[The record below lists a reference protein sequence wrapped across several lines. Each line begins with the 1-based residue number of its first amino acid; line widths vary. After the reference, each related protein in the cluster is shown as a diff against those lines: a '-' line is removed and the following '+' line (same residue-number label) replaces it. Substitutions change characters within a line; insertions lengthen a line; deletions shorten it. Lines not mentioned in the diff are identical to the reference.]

1 MTATSRPLRAAV
13 AASAAGKSV
22 EMVTLVLLATLVP
35 RQLGP
40 DAYGRFAVPLTIV
53 TLGSLAITLGGPTL
67 MARFVPAAPIEQR
80 VALARAIGAR
90 LARGRAVQLA
100 VIAAA
105 TAVAV
110 ATAPDRFAPLDATL
124 VLAALAL
131 NVATT
136 LALQMTLG
144 LGRAGPWSLRYPL
157 QNAVLIGAVLVL
169 EPLAG
174 DSGAILAILVS
185 ALAGFAF
192 AGFVAAPT
200 VTAAVTAVEVPT
212 GAIRF
217 GAFQAAGA
225 AFVQF
230 SQRAG
235 VLAVAVLAGSA
246 AETGFTALAV
256 GIALGATYAILQAF
270 TVSLPHLADGQAT
283 ASPTAAIPGP
293 TAIPASTAVPASTAI
308 PAAEAV
314 LRRLAGGLLLALV
327 PAMAVAALTLDRV
340 VPAVFGTDYAGA
352 VPAFG
357 PALAVVVLAPLNAL
371 VVQASALRLRPEA
384 SLQGGIAAA
393 ATFLA
398 VAGLAVPPLGAE
410 GGVLATLAGAAA
422 GSLAALRVLP
432 GAAGWVSV
440 VSFGGAAAVLALA
453 LAS

>member
-1 MTATSRPLRAAV
+1 MQAAV
-13 AASAAGKSV
+13 ATSVAGKAV
-22 EMVTLVLLATLVP
+22 EMVTLLLLATLVP
-35 RQLGP
+35 RALGP
-40 DAYGRFAVPLTIV
+40 SAYGRFAVPLTIV

-67 MARFVPAAPIEQR
+67 MGRFVPAAPVDER

-90 LARGRAVQLA
+90 LARGRAIQLA
-100 VIAAA
+100 VI
-105 TAVAV
+105 VAV
-110 ATAPDRFAPLDATL
+110 AAVVVIAAPGRFPPLDVAL

-136 LALQMTLG
+136 LALQVTLG

-169 EPLAG
+169 EPLGG
-174 DSGAILAILVS
+174 DTGAILAILVS
-185 ALAGFAF
+185 AVVGFVF
-192 AGFVAAPT
+192 AGFVVAPT
-200 VTAAVTAVEVPT
+200 VAATVTTVEVPP

-283 ASPTAAIPGP
+283 SSPAA
-293 TAIPASTAVPASTAI
+293 AV

-314 LRRLAGGLLLALV
+314 LRRFAGGLLVALV
-327 PAMAVAALTLDRV
+327 PAAAVAALTLDRI
-340 VPAVFGTDYAGA
+340 VPAVFGADYAGA

-393 ATFLA
+393 ATFL
-398 VAGLAVPPLGAE
+398 VIAGLAVPPLGAE

-422 GSLAALRVLP
+422 GSLASLHLLP
-432 GAAGWVSV
+432 RAAGRITVASFAGAAV
-440 VSFGGAAAVLALA
+440 VLAMA
-453 LAS
+453 LLS